1 MAYGSLQSD
10 EIAEIPQIAMFS
22 WALPPI
28 PVLPS
33 EPMFR
38 RVFVLLLFCGNA
50 YATPADDMERMLAE
64 RGLVVQFQEMR
75 HNVADRTS
83 SLISTAMGFIGVPYR
98 RGGDSAETGF
108 DCSGFVRTI
117 YGQAK
122 GLVLPRRANEQAA
135 STEVID
141 KKDLQPGDLVFFN
154 TMRRAFSHVGIYL
167 GEGKFIH
174 APRSGAQVRIED
186 MGVSYWAKRFN
197 GARRVALNDG
207 ESASATATAHP

>member
-1 MAYGSLQSD
+1 
-10 EIAEIPQIAMFS
+10 
-22 WALPPI
+22 
-28 PVLPS
+28 
-33 EPMFR
+33 
-38 RVFVLLLFCGNA
+38 
-50 YATPADDMERMLAE
+50 MERMLAE

-207 ESASATATAHP
+207 ESASAASAHP